1 MRMVVRGVKRNKL
14 TVLGA
19 VAVEISTGG
28 ITSYQI
34 LYVTEETKQLILSR
48 MCLGQ
53 LGVVSKDF
61 YINRRRGG
69 ADDVRGGEQP
79 GRGQGRVWV
88 ICHIGGPQATKLNF
102 ISVLHHNFGCQLTS
116 QLVSMAPDSVVI
128 TL

>member
-1 MRMVVRGVKRNKL
+1 M
-14 TVLGA
+14 LGA
-19 VAVEISTGG
+19 VAVEISAGG
-28 ITSYQI
+28 RTSYQI
-34 LYVTEETKQLILSR
+34 LDVTEETADIITDVP
-48 MCLGQ
+48 GTAGG
-53 LGVVSKDF
+53 GVQGLLHQQ
-61 YINRRRGG
+61 RERGG